1 MDRATPPL
9 TPEQSKLLF
18 GNSFMSTV
26 LIEIASMDAP
36 CSASD
41 IIRRT
46 GFSPSVVIVVFRKL
60 REAGLIEYIGR
71 SPNERTKLYRINDSP
86 WWHAP
91 RVFAADRRPHS
102 PATLTIR

>member
-1 MDRATPPL
+1 MNSMERATPPL
-9 TPEQSKLLF
+9 TREQSKLLF

-26 LIEIASMDAP
+26 LIEIASIAVP

-41 IIRRT
+41 VIGRT
-46 GFSPSVVIVVFRKL
+46 GFSPSIVIVVFRKL

-71 SPNERTKLYRINDSP
+71 SPGERAKLYQIVDSP

-91 RVFAADRRPHS
+91 RVFAADRR
-102 PATLTIR
+102 